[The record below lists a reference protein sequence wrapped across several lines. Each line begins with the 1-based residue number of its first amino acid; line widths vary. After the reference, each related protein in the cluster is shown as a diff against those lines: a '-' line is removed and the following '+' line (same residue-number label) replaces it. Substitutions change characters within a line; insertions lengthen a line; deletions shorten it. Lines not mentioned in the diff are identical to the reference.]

1 MQAEKILALSGFL
14 AMSPKSYNE
23 IAQFLVMNTFSE
35 EKFLRIY
42 MGEVLETG
50 VLCAIG
56 GFGWESGQFSAIGEI
71 PLQTKLPITDAINS
85 SKVLVKHSG
94 NDFDLSFPITE
105 ELGIP
110 KDWISEVSVPIYPIG
125 GMTLYSSIEIELSEA
140 MEIFFVAVGSLLG
153 LYASRLP
160 EALVEVARA
169 VKEKIDLNQVPLS
182 DRQYLIAG
190 LLERGFNNSQ
200 IGLEIGFSESLVRQE
215 SVVIYRKL
223 QVSGRKAMQAIQSL
237 RLEDGLRNIDE

>member
-1 MQAEKILALSGFL
+1 
-14 AMSPKSYNE
+14 
-23 IAQFLVMNTFSE
+23 
-35 EKFLRIY
+35 
-42 MGEVLETG
+42 
-50 VLCAIG
+50 
-56 GFGWESGQFSAIGEI
+56 
-71 PLQTKLPITDAINS
+71 
-85 SKVLVKHSG
+85 
-94 NDFDLSFPITE
+94 
-105 ELGIP
+105 
-110 KDWISEVSVPIYPIG
+110 
-125 GMTLYSSIEIELSEA
+125 

-237 RLEDGLRNIDE
+237 RLEDELSNIDE

>member
-56 GFGWESGQFSAIGEI
+56 GFGWESCQFSAIGEI

-237 RLEDGLRNIDE
+237 RLEDELRNIDE

>member
-56 GFGWESGQFSAIGEI
+56 GFGWESCQFSAIGEI

-169 VKEKIDLNQVPLS
+169 AKEKIDLNQVPLS

-237 RLEDGLRNIDE
+237 RLEDELRNIDE

>member
-182 DRQYLIAG
+182 DRQYIIAG

-237 RLEDGLRNIDE
+237 RLEDELRNIDE

>member
-169 VKEKIDLNQVPLS
+169 VKEKIDLNQVTIS
-182 DRQYLIAG
+182 DRQY
-190 LLERGFNNSQ
+190 
-200 IGLEIGFSESLVRQE
+200 
-215 SVVIYRKL
+215 
-223 QVSGRKAMQAIQSL
+223 
-237 RLEDGLRNIDE
+237 

>member
-237 RLEDGLRNIDE
+237 RLEDELRNIDE

>member
-85 SKVLVKHSG
+85 SKVLVKQSG

-182 DRQYLIAG
+182 YRQYLIAG

-237 RLEDGLRNIDE
+237 RLEDELSNIDE

>member
-237 RLEDGLRNIDE
+237 RLEDELSNIDE